1 MDGGGEAITP
11 DPTGRRRAWVDGS
24 HRASKQSGR
33 ISKNRTQYMT
43 TALTVRDGNP
53 VSFFD
58 SCNDPLGAVEKLGDW
73 MAKSGLFGCEKAEQ
87 GRVLA
92 MICMT
97 ERKSPTAILRTYH
110 LVGGKLSKK
119 AMAAFAEF
127 RRAGGKVRWIQTGD
141 EPGAKEASAVF
152 SWEGNDTTW
161 SYSLDDATRAGLVR
175 PNSGWVLRPGNMLR
189 SKVISN
195 ALGALAPE
203 IFAGEDESDIP
214 DRPAPTI
221 TLDIPKTVTTWKPED
236 DGDLGPT
243 GDVTVVIP
251 YEPPTAPVVT
261 HCEPNPTV
269 EPPAKQDAPQAKRDN
284 VSQIT
289 ELLGD
294 NIDLAYAWMIRHG
307 WLKDGETL
315 DKLSATNQARI
326 IKQAATFIRAIQ
338 PVS

>member
-1 MDGGGEAITP
+1 MLHAPRVPSGPYCVAAT
-11 DPTGRRRAWVDGS
+11 TA
-24 HRASKQSGR
+24 RAS
-33 ISKNRTQYMT
+33 
-43 TALTVRDGNP
+43 
-53 VSFFD
+53 
-58 SCNDPLGAVEKLGDW
+58 
-73 MAKSGLFGCEKAEQ
+73 
-87 GRVLA
+87 
-92 MICMT
+92 
-97 ERKSPTAILRTYH
+97 
-110 LVGGKLSKK
+110 
-119 AMAAFAEF
+119 
-127 RRAGGKVRWIQTGD
+127 
-141 EPGAKEASAVF
+141 SAVF
-152 SWEGNDTTW
+152 TWEGNDTTW

-221 TLDIPKTVTTWKPED
+221 TLDIPKPAAPDND
-236 DGDLGPT
+236 DGDLGP
-243 GDVTVVIP
+243 VVVIP
-251 YEPPTAPVVT
+251 YEPPTVPVVT

-269 EPPAKQDAPQAKRDN
+269 EPPAKQEPPQAKRDN

>member
-1 MDGGGEAITP
+1 M
-11 DPTGRRRAWVDGS
+11 
-24 HRASKQSGR
+24 
-33 ISKNRTQYMT
+33 
-43 TALTVRDGNP
+43 
-53 VSFFD
+53 
-58 SCNDPLGAVEKLGDW
+58 NDPLGAVEKLGDW

-141 EPGAKEASAVF
+141 EPNAKEASAVF
-152 SWEGNDTTW
+152 TWEGNDTTW

-203 IFAGEDESDIP
+203 IFAGEDESDIQ
-214 DRPAPTI
+214 DRPRLRSRWTFRSLSP
-221 TLDIPKTVTTWKPED
+221 LGSPKTTATLGRLVT
-236 DGDLGPT
+236 L
-243 GDVTVVIP
+243 
-251 YEPPTAPVVT
+251 
-261 HCEPNPTV
+261 
-269 EPPAKQDAPQAKRDN
+269 R
-284 VSQIT
+284 
-289 ELLGD
+289 
-294 NIDLAYAWMIRHG
+294 
-307 WLKDGETL
+307 
-315 DKLSATNQARI
+315 LSSRTSRLP
-326 IKQAATFIRAIQ
+326 R
-338 PVS
+338 PW